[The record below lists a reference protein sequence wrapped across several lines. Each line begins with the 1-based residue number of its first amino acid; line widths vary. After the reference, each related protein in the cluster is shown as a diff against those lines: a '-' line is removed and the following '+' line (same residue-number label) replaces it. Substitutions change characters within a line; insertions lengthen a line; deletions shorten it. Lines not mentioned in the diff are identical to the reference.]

1 MHNKTYKQLNQKERE
16 TIYQLKKKGLTNSTI
31 ASKLGRDKST
41 IGREL
46 RRNRHLKLKQYLP
59 DTAERKSSKRKAQ
72 GRKVRYVIKQPALKR
87 KIIRLLKKG
96 WSPDL
101 MAGRFER
108 EHELHLNQESIYQFI
123 YSLEGR
129 KQNLRQYLRRAHRI
143 RRKKNGRKHWRESRI
158 PNRVDIEKR
167 PKTVEKR
174 TEFGHWEGD
183 NVVYNRHRRALST
196 TVERKTR
203 KVMIFRPHDLT
214 AQAKAISTI
223 HRYRLLPSAARRTM
237 TYDNGLEAAAHE
249 TVTASIGMKFYFA
262 KTYSSWQRGTNENRN
277 GLVRFYLPRD
287 TDLDTISNMYIKR
300 VENLINNRPMK
311 CLGYQTPNEA
321 YEFEMNKLHQK
332 SLREN
337 IKKIYPQVALV
348 N

>member
-1 MHNKTYKQLNQKERE
+1 MHKKTYVQLGQKERE
-16 TIYQLKKKGLTNSTI
+16 QIYRLKKKGAANSDI
-31 ASKLGRDKST
+31 ATKLGRDKST

-46 RRNRHLKLKQYLP
+46 RRNQHLILRQYLP
-59 DTAERKSSKRKAQ
+59 DTAQRKASKRKVK
-72 GRKVRYVIKQPALKR
+72 GRKIRYVVKSPILKK
-87 KIIRLLKKG
+87 KIICLLKLG

-101 MAGRFER
+101 IAGRLQKQR
-108 EHELHLNQESIYQFI
+108 KPHLNQESIYQFI
-123 YSLEGR
+123 YGIEGR

-143 RRKKNGRKHWRESRI
+143 RRKKNGRKHRKDIRI

-167 PKTVEKR
+167 PQHVEKR
-174 TEFGHWEGD
+174 QQFGHWEGD

-196 TVERKTR
+196 TAERKTR
-203 KVMIFRPHDLT
+203 KVMLFRPHDLT
-214 AQAKAISTI
+214 ARAKAISTI
-223 HRYRLLPSAARRTM
+223 RRYRALPPAARRTM

-249 TVTASIGMKFYFA
+249 TVTAAIGMKFYFA

-287 TDLDTISNMYIKR
+287 TDLDTVSNEQIKR

-311 CLGYQTPNEA
+311 CLGYRTPHEA
-321 YEFEMNKLHQK
+321 YEHEMNKLYQR
-332 SLREN
+332 SLGRN
-337 IKKIYPQVALV
+337 TKRFYPQVALV